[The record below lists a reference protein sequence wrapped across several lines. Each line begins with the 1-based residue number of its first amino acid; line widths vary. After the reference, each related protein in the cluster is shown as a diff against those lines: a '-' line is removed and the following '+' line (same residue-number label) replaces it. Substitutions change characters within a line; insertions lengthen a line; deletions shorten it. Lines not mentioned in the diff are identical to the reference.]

1 MKGTLGKGSCSQ
13 TFLSSERPCIV
24 SPPLTVFLPFLQA
37 PLTSVARQLSA
48 DPDIAL
54 SGLEAI
60 DGADVV
66 QTPTGYK
73 VP

>member
-1 MKGTLGKGSCSQ
+1 M
-13 TFLSSERPCIV
+13 SSL
-24 SPPLTVFLPFLQA
+24 PLTMSLPILQA
-37 PLTSVARQLSA
+37 PLTSVAWQLSA

-54 SGLEAI
+54 SGLETI

-66 QTPTGYK
+66 QTPTGHK

>member
-1 MKGTLGKGSCSQ
+1 MCL
-13 TFLSSERPCIV
+13 
-24 SPPLTVFLPFLQA
+24 PLLQVT
-37 PLTSVARQLSA
+37 LTSVARQLSA

-54 SGLEAI
+54 SGLETI

-66 QTPTGYK
+66 QTPTGHK

>member
-1 MKGTLGKGSCSQ
+1 MTGTLGKGAGQSKYWGGQ
-13 TFLSSERPCIV
+13 PPTPMPLSG
-24 SPPLTVFLPFLQA
+24 QA
-37 PLTSVARQLSA
+37 PLTSVARQLPA

-54 SGLEAI
+54 SGFEAV

-66 QTPTGYK
+66 QTPTGHK